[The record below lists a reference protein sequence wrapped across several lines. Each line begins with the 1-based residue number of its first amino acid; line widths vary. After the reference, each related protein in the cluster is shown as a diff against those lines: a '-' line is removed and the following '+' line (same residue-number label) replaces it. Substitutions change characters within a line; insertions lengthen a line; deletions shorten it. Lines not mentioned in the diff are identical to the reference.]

1 MKKAI
6 LFLGVFF
13 LYFAVG
19 MGKSYADV
27 QSVLWKN
34 LLKNGG
40 HSLVGT
46 NVYWKVK
53 VTKLNGENFDG
64 NLSVDGKF
72 GGHFKVRIM
81 AINIS
86 PLKADQTTITEL
98 AIGDIVI
105 VTGQYVGVT
114 TEKNRVC
121 IYSSKLIVMD
131 KTNP

>member
-1 MKKAI
+1 MNKR
-6 LFLGVFF
+6 LFYLSAFF
-13 LYFAVG
+13 LCFVVG
-19 MGKSYADV
+19 VDKVHADV

-34 LLKNGG
+34 LLHNGG

-64 NLSVDGKF
+64 NLYVDGKF
-72 GGHFKVRIM
+72 NSHFKVRIL
-81 AINIS
+81 ATNIS

-114 TEKNRVC
+114 TEKNRVG
-121 IYSSKLIVMD
+121 IDSSKLIVMD